1 MIYDC
6 KHCGYNTTH
15 YFNFIRHQKRKKP
28 CKRTIQDDQF
38 DGQNVHAIG
47 QNVHDIGQNVH
58 DIGQNVHDVEQ
69 FIYQCQKCKRILSC
83 KKRLISHEN
92 VCSGVDSKTC
102 PTCLKVFLSVS
113 GKNNHIRNV
122 RCKSQLRTEQVGST
136 INNITNNNIINNTT
150 NNTTNNITNNIL
162 INVFGKENLDYL
174 LNDTNI
180 ILKLK
185 SYGKGGIYAFAKI
198 LDDVHFNKDKPENTT
213 LIKPDAFGSGVM
225 IMNEDKEWEY
235 RDFEDVR
242 GDLLNTIVKYFRAYN
257 EVKNKQEIKLVE
269 KKEKEIIQ
277 NCAYELIA
285 LEGSIPKDLFDELDM
300 NDDDVEE
307 DEETIRKK
315 IRKFDKSTMKNIH
328 HRTSLTFKKEN
339 GNYVRK

>member
-1 MIYDC
+1 MIYEC
-6 KHCGYNTTH
+6 NHCGYSTPH
-15 YFNFIRHQKRKKP
+15 HFNFIRHQNRKIP
-28 CKRTIQDDQF
+28 CRRTIQDDQSN
-38 DGQNVHAIG
+38 GQSIHDLG
-47 QNVHDIGQNVH
+47 HNVHDLGHNVH
-58 DIGQNVHDVEQ
+58 EMRQNEHDIKPNR
-69 FIYQCQKCKRILSC
+69 YQCKKCNKILSC
-83 KKRLISHEN
+83 KKRLILHEN

-102 PTCLKVFLSVS
+102 PICHRQFASYQ
-113 GKNNHIRNV
+113 GKYNHMRNV
-122 RCKSQLRTEQVGST
+122 KCKPPPQTEQSAST
-136 INNITNNNIINNTT
+136 INNITNNNITNNT
-150 NNTTNNITNNIL
+150 NNTTNNITNNIQ

-185 SYGKGGIYAFAKI
+185 SFGKGGIYAFAKI

-213 LIKPDAFGSGVM
+213 LIKPEEFGNGVM

-269 KKEKEIIQ
+269 KKEKEIIK

-285 LEGSIPKDLFDELDM
+285 LEGSIPIDLFEELDM
-300 NDDDVEE
+300 HDDDIEE
-307 DEETIRKK
+307 DEEEIRKK
-315 IRKFDKSTMKNIH
+315 LKKFDKSTMKNIH
-328 HRTSLTFKKEN
+328 HRTSLNFKKEN
-339 GNYVRK
+339 GSYVRK

>member
-1 MIYDC
+1 MIYEC
-6 KHCGYNTTH
+6 NHCGYITPHH
-15 YFNFIRHQKRKKP
+15 YNFIRHQNRKIP
-28 CKRTIQDDQF
+28 CRRTIQDDQSN
-38 DGQNVHAIG
+38 GQNDHDLG
-47 QNVHDIGQNVH
+47 QNDHDLGQNDHDIERN
-58 DIGQNVHDVEQ
+58 
-69 FIYQCQKCKRILSC
+69 IYQCKKCYKILSC

-92 VCSGVDSKTC
+92 VCYGVDSKTC
-102 PTCLKVFLSVS
+102 PRCFKVFSSVS
-113 GKNNHIRNV
+113 GKNNHMRNV
-122 RCKSQLRTEQVGST
+122 KCNPPPQTEQSAST
-136 INNITNNNIINNTT
+136 INNITNNNIT
-150 NNTTNNITNNIL
+150 NNTTNNITNNIQ

-185 SYGKGGIYAFAKI
+185 SFGKGGIYAFAKI

-213 LIKPDAFGSGVM
+213 LIKPDEFGNGVM

-242 GDLLNTIVKYFRAYN
+242 GDLLQTIVKYFRAYN

-269 KKEKEIIQ
+269 KKEKEIIK

-285 LEGSIPKDLFDELDM
+285 LEGSIPINLFEELDM
-300 NDDDVEE
+300 NDDDIEE
-307 DEETIRKK
+307 DEDEIRKK

-328 HRTSLTFKKEN
+328 HRTSLNFKKEN
-339 GNYVRK
+339 GSYVRK